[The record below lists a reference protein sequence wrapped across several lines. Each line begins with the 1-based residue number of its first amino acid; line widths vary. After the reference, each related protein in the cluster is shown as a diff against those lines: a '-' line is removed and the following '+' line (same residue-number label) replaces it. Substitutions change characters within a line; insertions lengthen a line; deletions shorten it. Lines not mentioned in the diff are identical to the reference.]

1 MRKTLSI
8 DAAEVGIDHLIR
20 TEDADNLLSEIMEL
34 VRNIDPADLP
44 QGIDDIVRIVNAWLD
59 RVYPEKVFGKSS
71 DPGPMFIAKLRALLA
86 EWR

>member
-1 MRKTLSI
+1 MSI
-8 DAAEVGIDHLIR
+8 DAVEVGIDHLIR
-20 TEDADNLLSEIMEL
+20 TEDVDNLLSETMEL

-71 DPGPMFIAKLRALLA
+71 DPGPVFIAKLRGLLA
-86 EWR
+86 EWQ

>member
-1 MRKTLSI
+1 MRKIVSI
-8 DAAEVGIDHLIR
+8 DAVEVGINHLIL
-20 TEDADNLLSEIMEL
+20 TEDVDDLLGEIMEL

-71 DPGPMFIAKLRALLA
+71 DPGPVFIAKLRALLA
-86 EWR
+86 EW